1 MVGGKMFGA
10 AMFCHSTILPDIT
23 VVVVVVVYISIFP
36 SFLYVWH
43 YCDQGEGWVRDDL
56 EEQT

>member
-23 VVVVVVVYISIFP
+23 VVVVVYISIFP
-36 SFLYVWH
+36 SFLYV
-43 YCDQGEGWVRDDL
+43 
-56 EEQT
+56 